1 MTKQFKSFVAAAL
14 LLSMTATAATPVC
27 NAAALN
33 AADTAI
39 TTDALNL
46 TYQEDGKTVRTISGE
61 ISAAKISSEADA
73 KTVLN
78 GIADLLGVTD
88 FDAQLRFICKEESE
102 INYSY
107 VYQQYVGNVPLDNG
121 FVTLIVNKDTKKVV
135 YLTSNF
141 APDLEINTTPAV
153 SRFGARMI
161 VKQVLGTEPDGVAD
175 LMIAESENGHKLA
188 WLITNGETDS
198 FYVDAQT
205 GEILKSM
212 NGHNYKLTIY
222 NTKYNDV
229 ACRDRFSM
237 PLEVENA
244 ADGEHKYYLYFRD
257 VNRKLYIVNNFSS
270 VDSSMSRFWGTPN
283 DVTQTYSNEA
293 FLRANPWY
301 YDNQE
306 YGGKWAISNYGKGDF
321 SNSTTYNDNPVAT
334 GALFR
339 VGQVYDFYKK
349 YFNWNGIDNAGTNI
363 YIAPFEKG
371 KISAT
376 VNAYS
381 SQFGN
386 LLGFGTNS
394 NGRSLMAD
402 LDVVAHE
409 YQHSVSDRK
418 VKWGFSGFDGYTG
431 ETLILNEGYA
441 DVLGEYC
448 DILQDGEDPNEWMGG
463 YDVLNEGSA
472 TDRSYIKHFKNEL
485 DSSLNYV
492 ADTSVFYNKIEAHD
506 GAAVLSHAAYLM
518 HSYGVPD
525 NYAARI
531 WFYSMDYLPKGA
543 DVATLYDWRNALA
556 QAANDILDKAYS
568 NTRTRNLM
576 KAKVLMACNAVHVP
590 APTSR
595 LGDANGNCRLD
606 SGDVTYLSQ
615 YLNGTRTLDAF
626 NLSLC
631 DVNKDGNVTSSDLTR
646 LRKAVNSNEFLTF

>member
-61 ISAAKISSEADA
+61 ISAAKIRSEADA

-205 GEILKSM
+205 GEILKST
-212 NGHNYKLTIY
+212 NGQNYTSTIY

-229 ACRDRFSM
+229 ACRSRFSM
-237 PLEVENA
+237 PLEVEDSANS
-244 ADGEHKYYLYFRD
+244 DYKYYLYFRD
-257 VNRKLYIVNNFSS
+257 ANRRLCLVTNFSS
-270 VDSSMSRFWGTPN
+270 IDNNMASFWGTAN
-283 DVTQTYSNEA
+283 DATQTYSNEA
-293 FLRANPWY
+293 IMRAFPWY

-306 YGGKWAISNYGKGDF
+306 YGGKWAISNCGIGDF
-321 SNSTTYNDNPVAT
+321 SNSTTYNNNQLAT

-339 VGQVYDFYKK
+339 VGQVYDFYVQ
-349 YFNWNGIDNAGTNI
+349 YFNWRGIDNTGTYI

-371 KISAT
+371 KNYNI

-381 SQFGN
+381 SKFGN

-394 NGRSLMAD
+394 DGRSLMAD

-448 DILQDGEDPNEWMGG
+448 DILQDGEDANEWKGG
-463 YDVLNEGSA
+463 SDVLTNS
-472 TDRSYIKHFKNEL
+472 DDSKLVKDFKEEL

-556 QAANDILDKAYS
+556 QASNDILDKAYS
-568 NTRTRNLM
+568 NIRTRNLM

-595 LGDANGNCRLD
+595 LGDANGNCWLD

>member
-61 ISAAKISSEADA
+61 ISAAKIRSEADA

-306 YGGKWAISNYGKGDF
+306 YGGKWAISNCGKGDF

-556 QAANDILDKAYS
+556 QASNDILDKAYS
-568 NTRTRNLM
+568 NIRTRNLM

-631 DVNKDGNVTSSDLTR
+631 DVDMDGNVSSNDLSR

>member
-14 LLSMTATAATPVC
+14 LLSMTATATTPVC

-61 ISAAKISSEADA
+61 ISAAKIRSEADA

-205 GEILKSM
+205 GEILKST
-212 NGHNYKLTIY
+212 NGQNYTSTIY

-229 ACRDRFSM
+229 ACRSRFSM
-237 PLEVENA
+237 PLEVEDSANS
-244 ADGEHKYYLYFRD
+244 DYKYYLYFRD
-257 VNRKLYIVNNFSS
+257 ANRRLCLVTNFSS
-270 VDSSMSRFWGTPN
+270 IDNNMASFWGTAN
-283 DVTQTYSNEA
+283 DATQTYSNEA
-293 FLRANPWY
+293 IMRAFPWY

-306 YGGKWAISNYGKGDF
+306 YGGKWAISNCGIGDF
-321 SNSTTYNDNPVAT
+321 SNSTTYNNNQLAT

-339 VGQVYDFYKK
+339 VGQVYDFYVQ
-349 YFNWNGIDNAGTNI
+349 YFNWRGIDNTGTYI

-371 KISAT
+371 KNYNI

-381 SQFGN
+381 SKFGN

-394 NGRSLMAD
+394 DGRSLMAD

-448 DILQDGEDPNEWMGG
+448 DILQDGEDANEWKGG
-463 YDVLNEGSA
+463 SDVLTNS
-472 TDRSYIKHFKNEL
+472 DDSKLVKDFKEEL